1 MEIVAIWKNREHHN
15 TIRFGR
21 LNQKKCFHAWDADCC
36 CVHAGQI
43 SAEGF
48 TRYLNAEENS
58 IIPPEKLDQ
67 SEDMTFPLS
76 HYFINSSH
84 NTYLT
89 GKHVHTLKLLLLS
102 VCLRNHVQLDFPPD

>member
-1 MEIVAIWKNREHHN
+1 MLTAVV
-15 TIRFGR
+15 
-21 LNQKKCFHAWDADCC
+21 
-36 CVHAGQI
+36 VHAGQI

-89 GKHVHTLKLLLLS
+89 GKHVHTFKLLLLS
-102 VCLRNHVQLDFPPD
+102 VCSRNHVQLDFPPD